1 MYQLHQACF
10 KQLNAVKKVNL
21 CHEAMVTG
29 EISFA
34 SQFSNPYATT
44 DCDLSLSQN
53 KRSFEH
59 ESSGISFTLALHEIE

>member
-34 SQFSNPYATT
+34 GQFSNPYATT
-44 DCDLSLSQN
+44 LIATSAHL
-53 KRSFEH
+53 KTKEV
-59 ESSGISFTLALHEIE
+59 SSTNLPEYPLP